1 MMGKMVTQSFS
12 NFSTVVITSRSVIL
26 FSLFYIYIENILFH
40 MYKHV
45 IILAKEKSKN
55 TPKEHQSVLDTATC
69 LSLGIK
75 LCCLLQ
81 SCRSIPTPMISSLI

>member
-1 MMGKMVTQSFS
+1 
-12 NFSTVVITSRSVIL
+12 
-26 FSLFYIYIENILFH
+26 